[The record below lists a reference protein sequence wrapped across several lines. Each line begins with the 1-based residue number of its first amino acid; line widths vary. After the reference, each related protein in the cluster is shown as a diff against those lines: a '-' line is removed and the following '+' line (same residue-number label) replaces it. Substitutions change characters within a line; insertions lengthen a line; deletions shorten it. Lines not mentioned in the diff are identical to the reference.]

1 MQNPNIYV
9 INLDV
14 DSLFTNIGKDETI
27 DMFIDTSCNNN
38 ENTSKFPDEVV
49 FNYHNVVTK
58 KVGFFNF

>member
-27 DMFIDTSCNNN
+27 DIFIDTLYNNY
-38 ENTSKFPDEVV
+38 EF
-49 FNYHNVVTK
+49 
-58 KVGFFNF
+58 